1 VITADALD
9 CQKETARII
18 VDRGGEYCIQVKDNQ
33 KAIRQEAELSAKEL
47 GPLLPKPKKRTGE
60 STGVRKKGSVRL
72 IRNPVSRFHQIIL
85 SCNHPA
91 RTVPPPSVSRKIPQS
106 RVSLKIAS

>member
-1 VITADALD
+1 MILCLSNTVITADALD

-60 STGVRKKGSVRL
+60 STGVRKKGSEKG
-72 IRNPVSRFHQIIL
+72 VSPL
-85 SCNHPA
+85 NS
-91 RTVPPPSVSRKIPQS
+91 
-106 RVSLKIAS
+106 